1 MIIRAVV
8 AVAELMERQ
17 ISQIFGGMKWIL
29 AVVLAIMMMG
39 CAHTSRETGA
49 QVRKESLATAAP
61 GEIYLVKVYVI
72 QKGDT
77 LSKIAGRFHTT
88 VAELRARNPEVQPN
102 KLQIGQRITVGE
114 AKSR

>member
-1 MIIRAVV
+1 
-8 AVAELMERQ
+8 
-17 ISQIFGGMKWIL
+17 MKWIL
-29 AVVLAIMMMG
+29 AVVLAIGLAG
-39 CAHTSRETGA
+39 CAHAPRETGA

-77 LSKIAGRFHTT
+77 LSSIARRFRKT
-88 VAELRARNPEVQPN
+88 VAELIAMNPGVKPDR
-102 KLQIGQRITVGE
+102 LQIGQRIAVGE